1 MRIFTSIWMVIV
13 FAIVLTG
20 IRIDNSDTVKILR
33 YKTWDKFQTIQPR
46 QNVSDSVTVVNI
58 TEDDLKKYGQ
68 WPWPRHVMAMLH
80 AKIADAGAILV
91 NYNILF
97 AEADRMSGVE
107 YLKSMPMT
115 NELREQLGKTL
126 LDTDAVFSI
135 VLKESKRAVLMMS
148 VKNETGIELPSTTQ
162 IIEKGNVKPWLY
174 QYGGIVSPHPKVSA
188 GASGMGVNVTSPEP
202 DAVVRKM
209 PVLIRINGKIY
220 PSMILENVRMLNG
233 SKRIKVIA
241 KEHGIDEVLVSKK
254 AGIPVN
260 HNAEMYINY
269 ADPDKYVQM
278 TATDILT
285 DNFNENKIKD
295 RIVVVGLDAAGLS
308 VLKYTPHG
316 LTTDQNITVQ
326 ALDTLLTGKYL
337 LRTPQADTYEI
348 VFMALLLLLLIIV
361 LPRASVLLAVPL
373 LLFVEVGVAYGAFM
387 AYANRGFLVDPSW
400 IMLSVFLI
408 WSHSTY
414 NNFATQS
421 RLRKQIKKQFE
432 HYLDPGMVK
441 KLQKDPS
448 LLKLG
453 GETRNMTFLFCDI
466 RGFTPISEKYKGNPA
481 GLTKLINRFL
491 TRMTDVI
498 ISNGGTIDKFMG
510 DCIMAF
516 WNAPIENKK
525 HREMAVKSAIEMT
538 KALAELNMH
547 LQAEGLPQINIGIG
561 INTGD
566 ALVGNMG
573 SEQRFDYSVIGDA
586 VNLASRLESSS
597 KTLGKTIVIGEDT
610 RHTIETAYP
619 FDYIDSITV
628 KGKTEEIK
636 VYTIKS

>member
-1 MRIFTSIWMVIV
+1 MRIFTSIWMVLIV
-13 FAIVLTG
+13 AAILLGV
-20 IRIDNSDTVKILR
+20 RVDNGDTVKTLR
-33 YKTWDKFQTIQPR
+33 YKTWDYFQQIHPR
-46 QNVSDSVTVVNI
+46 NSISDSITVVNI
-58 TEDDLKKYGQ
+58 TEEDLERYGQ

-80 AKIADAGAILV
+80 ARIGDAGAILI

-97 AEADRMSGVE
+97 AEPDRMSGVE

-115 NELREQLGKTL
+115 NELREQLGSVL
-126 LDTDAVFSI
+126 LDTDAVFSTI
-135 VLKESKRAVLMMS
+135 LKESGNAVILMS
-148 VKNETGIELPSTTQ
+148 VKNTAGVELPSTTQ
-162 IIEKGNVKPWLY
+162 IIEKGNVKPWIYEY
-174 QYGGIVSPHPKVSA
+174 QGIVAPTQKISVGVA
-188 GASGMGVNVTSPEP
+188 GMGVNVTSPEP

-220 PSMILENVRMLNG
+220 PSMLLENVRLLNG

-254 AGIPVN
+254 AGVPVN
-260 HNAEMYINY
+260 HNAEMYIHY
-269 ADPDKYVQM
+269 ADPEKYVQM
-278 TATDILT
+278 SATEIFSS
-285 DNFNENKIKD
+285 NFNENKIKG
-295 RIVVVGLDAAGLS
+295 RIVVVGMDAAGLS

-316 LTTDQNITVQ
+316 LTTDQMISAQ
-326 ALDTLLTGKYL
+326 ALDTLLTGKFL
-337 LRTPQADTYEI
+337 LRTPQADTFEI
-348 VFMALLLLLLIIV
+348 LFIAFLGLLMILLV
-361 LPRASVLLAVPL
+361 PRVSVLFSVPL
-373 LLFVEVGVAYGAFM
+373 LLFVTGGISYASFL
-387 AYANRGFLVDPSW
+387 AYANKGFLVDPSFAV
-400 IMLSVFLI
+400 LYVFLI

-453 GETRNMTFLFCDI
+453 GETKTMTFLFSDI
-466 RGFTPISEKYKGNPA
+466 RGFTPISEKYKGNPE

-498 ISNGGTIDKFMG
+498 IKNGGTIDKFMG

-516 WNAPIENKK
+516 WNAPIDNPK
-525 HREMAVKSAIEMT
+525 HRQMAIKSAIEMQ
-538 KALAELNMH
+538 KELAKLNKK
-547 LQAEGLPQINIGIG
+547 LIAEGLPEINIGIG
-561 INTGD
+561 INSGE

-597 KTLGKTIVIGEDT
+597 KTLGKTLVIGEGT
-610 RHTIETAYP
+610 RETIEDH
-619 FDYIDSITV
+619 FKFKYIDSITV
-628 KGKTEEIK
+628 KGKTEKIK
-636 VYTIKS
+636 VYTIL

>member
-1 MRIFTSIWMVIV
+1 MVVV

-20 IRIDNSDTVKILR
+20 IRIDDSNTVKTLR
-33 YKTWDKFQTIQPR
+33 YKTWDKFQVIHPR
-46 QNVSDSVTVVNI
+46 EVVSDSVTVVNI
-58 TEDDLKKYGQ
+58 TESDLKTYGQ

-80 AKIADAGAILV
+80 AKIADSGAILV

-115 NELREQLGKTL
+115 NELREQLGTTL
-126 LDTDAVFSI
+126 LDTDAVFST
-135 VLKESKRAVLMMS
+135 VLRESKRAVLMMS
-148 VKNETGIELPSTTQ
+148 VKNEASVELPSTTQ

-174 QYGGIVSPHPKVSA
+174 EYGGIVSPHRKVSA

-220 PSMILENVRMLNG
+220 PSMILENVRLLNG

-269 ADPDKYVQM
+269 ADPNNYVQM
-278 TATDILT
+278 SATDILSG
-285 DNFNENKIKD
+285 NYNENKIKN
-295 RIVVVGLDAAGLS
+295 RIVIVGLDAAGLS

-316 LTTDQNITVQ
+316 LTTDQNITAQ

-348 VFMALLLLLLIIV
+348 VFLALLLLLLVLV
-361 LPRASVLLAVPL
+361 LPRTSVLLAVPL

-387 AYANRGFLVDPSW
+387 AYTNKGFLVDPSW

-408 WSHSTY
+408 WSHSVY

-421 RLRKQIKKQFE
+421 RLRQQIKKQFE

-453 GETRNMTFLFCDI
+453 GETRTMTFLFCDI

-525 HREMAVKSAIEMT
+525 HREMAVKSALEMT
-538 KALAELNMH
+538 KALAELNVR

-610 RHTIETAYP
+610 RHTIETSYP
-619 FDYIDSITV
+619 FEYIDSITV
-628 KGKTEEIK
+628 KGKSEVVK
-636 VYTIKS
+636 VYTI

>member
-1 MRIFTSIWMVIV
+1 MVIV
-13 FAIVLTG
+13 FALVLTG
-20 IRIDNSDTVKILR
+20 IRIDNSDTVKTLR
-33 YKTWDKFQTIQPR
+33 YKTWDYFQQIQPR
-46 QNVSDSVTVVNI
+46 EVVSDSVTVVNI
-58 TEDDLKKYGQ
+58 TEEDLKKYGQ

-80 AKIADAGAILV
+80 ATISDAGAILV

-97 AEADRMSGVE
+97 AEPDRMSGVE

-115 NELREQLGKTL
+115 NELREQLGSVL
-126 LDTDAVFSI
+126 LDTDAIFST
-135 VLKESKRAVLMMS
+135 VLKESDRSVLMMS
-148 VKNETGIELPSTTQ
+148 VKNQSGVELPSTTQ
-162 IIEKGNVKPWLY
+162 IIEKGDVKPWLY
-174 QYGGIVSPHPKVSA
+174 QYEGIVSPTQRLSA
-188 GASGMGVNVTSPEP
+188 GAKGMGVNVTSPEP

-220 PSMILENVRMLNG
+220 PSMILENVRLLNG

-254 AGIPVN
+254 AGVPVN

-269 ADPDKYVQM
+269 ADPGNYVQM
-278 TATDILT
+278 SATEVLT
-285 DNFNENKIKD
+285 GKFNENKIKG
-295 RIVVVGLDAAGLS
+295 RIVVVGMDAAGLS

-316 LTTDQNITVQ
+316 LTTDQMISAQ

-337 LRTPQADTYEI
+337 VRTPQADTYEI
-348 VFMALLLLLLIIV
+348 VFMAFLLLLLILV
-361 LPRASVLLAVPL
+361 LPRTSVLLAVPL
-373 LLFVEVGVAYGAFM
+373 LLFVQSGVAYGAYM
-387 AYANRGFLVDPSW
+387 AYAKKGFLIDPSF
-400 IMLSVFLI
+400 IMLSVFLV
-408 WSHSTY
+408 WSHSVY

-466 RGFTPISEKYKGNPA
+466 RGFTPLSEKYQGDPE
-481 GLTKLINRFL
+481 GLTKLVNRFL

-525 HREMAVKSAIEMT
+525 HREAAVAA
-538 KALAELNMH
+538 ALDMIVALQHLNMQ
-547 LQAEGLPQINIGIG
+547 LVAEGFTDEIKIGIG

-573 SEQRFDYSVIGDA
+573 SAQRFDYSVIGDP

-597 KTLGKTIVIGEDT
+597 KTLEKTLVIGEDT
-610 RHTIETAYP
+610 RHTIETVYP
-619 FDYIDSITV
+619 FEYIDSITV
-628 KGKTEEIK
+628 KGKTEAVK
-636 VYTIKS
+636 VYTIKD